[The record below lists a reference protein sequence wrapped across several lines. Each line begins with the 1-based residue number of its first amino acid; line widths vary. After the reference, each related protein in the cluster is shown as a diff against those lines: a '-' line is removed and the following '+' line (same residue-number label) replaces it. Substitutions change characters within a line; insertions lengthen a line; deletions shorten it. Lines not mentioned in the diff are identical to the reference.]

1 MSSYAEAL
9 KRDRATYF
17 RRRMATA
24 TALIVLALSAT
35 ATATALH
42 TLFTAPAST
51 CTTVELSPD
60 ALAALNYSGSD
71 GSWTTTDGALIGWA
85 LYEDS
90 TIYAP
95 YCTLSNVLANN

>member
-1 MSSYAEAL
+1 MTTQ
-9 KRDRATYF
+9 ATYI
-17 RRRMATA
+17 RRRIAT
-24 TALIVLALSAT
+24 TVVLIMLALSAT
-35 ATATALH
+35 AMASALH
-42 TLFTAPAST
+42 ALFTTPPVPT
-51 CTTVELSPD
+51 CTTIELSPN

-71 GSWTTTDGALIGWA
+71 GRWTTTDGTLIGWA